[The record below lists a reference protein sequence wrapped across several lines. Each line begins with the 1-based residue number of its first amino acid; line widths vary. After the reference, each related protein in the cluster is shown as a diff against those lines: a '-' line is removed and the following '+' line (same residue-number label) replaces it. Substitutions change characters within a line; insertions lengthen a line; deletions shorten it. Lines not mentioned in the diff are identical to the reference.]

1 MSFDPALDIWHAH
14 VAVRS
19 TLVFL
24 SLAGSTMW
32 LVAVTHS
39 WLALRFKGTTMAL
52 YYLFALTSISVVSG
66 TVAEL
71 IAARVSQ

>member
-1 MSFDPALDIWHAH
+1 
-14 VAVRS
+14 
-19 TLVFL
+19 VFL